1 MAKKKKQQERKP
13 KPEPKPEPK
22 PPKPV
27 PPKPKPKPR
36 PMRKALHMDAKCIL
50 ATTLLAALFSGQVAF
65 EHFCVQTTQVSTGAA
80 TWCARLDGQQAGLG
94 TLTTA
99 RYLSAAYDTMSGPMM
114 NAITSKVASTG
125 FRIVGARFAKQ
136 AIMGV
141 EDGRFVEDGPLL
153 IEVAET
159 WRWLWPHLRF
169 PFSTTSLVE
178 IARNYA
184 LGEPDLRTQL
194 DLDRIACPNCNWGWE
209 TVDCLLSGLIE
220 GQLGEISGM
229 AYSNRL
235 QDALKLLRLA
245 IVCLKLLKAVKKIL
259 EDAKRAEALE
269 KASDSA
275 EATAAHEK
283 GLQEVQALVLREKQ
297 EVREALK
304 FASWPSKGGAGAVLA
319 HVVLLEGVTVS
330 SIKSRAAV
338 VRVVLTDTEDAS
350 CINTWMMVGKGDD
363 AVHVGGGPY
372 CDLARKFY
380 KHPLALKSYCGE
392 KAALRV
398 INRDRLQMLDALK
411 KGPLRVVVRMA
422 ACTASRAI
430 RGVALLCSRPNPNG
444 LLQFVLREEDILKS
458 YDIVVDRPELD
469 SPLARL
475 MVIVRLAVLA
485 DLGRLEKGV
494 PPLESLGLD
503 EYSIQGFV
511 CQFCKTYQN
520 EALIASVA
528 YQPVWKSTS
537 ELG

>member
-13 KPEPKPEPK
+13 KPEPKPEPE

-27 PPKPKPKPR
+27 PPKPKPRPR
-36 PMRKALHMDAKCIL
+36 PMRKEMHTDAKCIL
-50 ATTLLAALFSGQVAF
+50 AATLLAALFSGQVAF
-65 EHFCVQTTQVSTGAA
+65 EHWCVQTTQVSTGAA
-80 TWCARLDGQQAGLG
+80 TWCTRLDGQQEGLG

-99 RYLSAAYDTMSGPMM
+99 RYLSAAYDTIDGPMM
-114 NAITSKVASTG
+114 NAITSGVASTG
-125 FRIVGARFAKQ
+125 FRILGARLAKQ
-136 AIMGV
+136 AIMDV
-141 EDGRFVEDGPLL
+141 EGGGFVEDGPLL
-153 IEVAET
+153 IEAAET

-283 GLQEVQALVLREKQ
+283 GLQEVRALVLRQKQ
-297 EVREALK
+297 EVKVALNV
-304 FASWPSKGGAGAVLA
+304 ASWPSKGGARAVLK

-330 SIKSRAAV
+330 SIKSRAAA
-338 VRVVLTDTEDAS
+338 VRIVLTGTEDAS
-350 CINTWMMVGKGDD
+350 FIKDRMMSGKGD
-363 AVHVGGGPY
+363 ACVHVGGGSY
-372 CDLARKFY
+372 CDATRKFY

-411 KGPLRVVVRMA
+411 KGPLQVVVRMA
-422 ACTASRAI
+422 ACTASRALG
-430 RGVALLCSRPNPNG
+430 GVALFCSPANSKG
-444 LLQFVLREEDILKS
+444 ILQFTLREADILKS

-494 PPLESLGLD
+494 PALESLGLD
-503 EYSIQGFV
+503 EYAIQGLV
-511 CQFCKTYQN
+511 CQFCKPYQN